1 LGLSGGVAFVID
13 PDSRCLLARPDLA
26 EQALEGLV
34 PAARYRP
41 TRPWRCRIGF
51 APITDEG
58 GDPIGEI
65 LFGEAFD
72 LLEEVDGRGWGR
84 ARRDGTVGHVD
95 LDLLE
100 PLTVLPIA
108 RVATTDARVP
118 LNALMAEADEA
129 EPEHLADFH
138 SFDPDLATAAERLLG
153 ASYRLGGRSRAG
165 LDCAGL
171 VQQALFACGHP
182 GPRWAD
188 GQARLGRAIAAS
200 DRRRGD
206 LVIWL
211 RTDDGPGI
219 WTGHA
224 AIVVDAT
231 SLIHASGT
239 HGAVVVEDFVAADGR
254 CRADGLAT
262 AVFRRL

>member
-1 LGLSGGVAFVID
+1 LGLSGGVAYLID
-13 PDSRCLLARPDLA
+13 PDPRCLLARPDLA

-72 LLEEVDGRGWGR
+72 LLEEADGRGWGR

-100 PLTVLPIA
+100 PLTALPVA
-108 RVATTDARVP
+108 RVATTEAQVP
-118 LNALMAEADEA
+118 LNALMAEMDEVEA
-129 EPEHLADFH
+129 ENLADFYR
-138 SFDPDLATAAERLLG
+138 FDPDLATAAERLLG
-153 ASYRLGGRSRAG
+153 ARYRLGGRSRAG
-165 LDCAGL
+165 VDCAGL
-171 VQQALFACGHP
+171 VQQALFACGHA
-182 GPRWAD
+182 GPRRAD
-188 GQARLGRAIAAS
+188 GQARLGQAIAVH

-206 LVIWL
+206 LGVWL
-211 RTDDGPGI
+211 RTDDGPGA

-224 AIVVDAT
+224 AVVVDAER
-231 SLIHASGT
+231 LIHASST
-239 HGAVVVEDFVAADGR
+239 HGGVVIEAFDVADAR
-254 CRADGLAT
+254 CRADGLA
-262 AVFRRL
+262 APGFRRL